1 MNEIK
6 HGAGGGD
13 GSTAQEVTGEPRAG
27 GGASPGY
34 RLRRCDEEHG
44 TLFRV
49 NRQTGSGP
57 NKKSLTEDLFL
68 RSSCGPRDLL
78 VIKTGGHRPESTKIE
93 MKRSL

>member
-1 MNEIK
+1 MKNMEN
-6 HGAGGGD
+6 
-13 GSTAQEVTGEPRAG
+13 
-27 GGASPGY
+27 
-34 RLRRCDEEHG
+34 

-68 RSSCGPRDLL
+68 TSSCGPRDLL